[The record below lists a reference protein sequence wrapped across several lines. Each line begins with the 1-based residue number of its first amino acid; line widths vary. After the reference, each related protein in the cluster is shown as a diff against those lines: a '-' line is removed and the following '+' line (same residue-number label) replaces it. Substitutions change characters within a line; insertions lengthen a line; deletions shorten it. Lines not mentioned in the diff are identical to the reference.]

1 MDPKRILVVDDG
13 ITMRLFYRDIL
24 EKEGFAVEEAVN
36 GLEGLERAML
46 GRFDLILIDVNMPK
60 MDGFTLVDRLRREPP
75 LAAVP
80 VLMISTEAAAGDE
93 VRALE
98 LGANLYMVKPA
109 QPVALAAAARLMT
122 GVPL

>member
-13 ITMRLFYRDIL
+13 ITMRLFYRDVL

-75 LAAVP
+75 LAALP
-80 VLMISTEAAAGDE
+80 VLMISTEAGADDE
-93 VRALE
+93 ARALE

>member
-13 ITMRLFYRDIL
+13 ITMRLFYRDVL
-24 EKEGFAVEEAVN
+24 EKEGFAVDEAVN

-46 GRFDLILIDVNMPK
+46 GCFELILIDVNMPR
-60 MDGFTLVDRLRREPP
+60 MDGFTLVDRLRHEPP

-80 VLMISTEAAAGDE
+80 VLMISTEATAQDE

-98 LGANLYMVKPA
+98 LGVNLYMVKPP